1 MARQFL
7 IIDGY
12 NLMHAAGIAR
22 PTYGP
27 GDLQRCRERLVRWLL
42 EHLDESQRADTTVV
56 FDAYTAPS
64 DSEPFEKVH
73 SLKVAYAPP
82 GTDADSEIERLLLQ
96 HSAPKQIIMVSSDH
110 RLHKAARRRRARP
123 IDSEDFIFEME
134 EQPQSTTLKK
144 SAPKHADQPSS
155 SEWER
160 IFGDIPD
167 IDELRRERSDDYP
180 GAIADLNDI
189 DLD

>member
-1 MARQFL
+1 MARQYL

-22 PTYGP
+22 PTYGR
-27 GDLQRCRERLVRWLL
+27 GDLQRCRQRLVRWLL

-56 FDAYTAPS
+56 FDAYSAPS
-64 DSEPFEKVH
+64 DAEPFENVH
-73 SLKVAYAPP
+73 GLKVAYAPP

-96 HSAPKQIIMVSSDH
+96 HSAPKQIILVSSDH

-123 IDSEDFIFEME
+123 IDSEDFIAEME
-134 EQPQSTTLKK
+134 EIPESTTLKK
-144 SAPKHADQPSS
+144 PAPKRPNQPTS
-155 SEWER
+155 SEWEK
-160 IFGDIPD
+160 IFGAIPE
-167 IDELRRERSDDYP
+167 IDELRREKSHDYP
-180 GAIADLNDI
+180 GAISDLDDI